1 MSTSLS
7 RLVGNL
13 SEKLHSGK
21 CKDCKSELDYR
32 SVKYNQLILQCLE
45 CNSIECKKNCNKDY
59 HIELIYLQT
68 HMNFAM
74 VTLLNLINLFNIIN
88 CYWVKVFILMNTCIA
103 GTDEMMPDKK
113 VFNSELNLKEI
124 TYKDYMHAQKVFEE
138 FKHKT

>member
-7 RLVGNL
+7 SLVGNL

-59 HIELIYLQT
+59 HIELIYLQM

-88 CYWVKVFILMNTCIA
+88 CY
-103 GTDEMMPDKK
+103 
-113 VFNSELNLKEI
+113 
-124 TYKDYMHAQKVFEE
+124 
-138 FKHKT
+138 